1 MIGWITNM
9 TGLSYMKINTSKL
22 CLGFSIYEKWNIK
35 LSVQIV

>member
-9 TGLSYMKINTSKL
+9 TGLSYINTSKL